1 MEEQALPTDGFAML
15 KMANRTAFF
24 SVEDGSQIR
33 LEPAG
38 VGSEQ

>member
-15 KMANRTAFF
+15 KMANTTAFF
-24 SVEDGSQIR
+24 SVEGGSQIWP
-33 LEPAG
+33 EPAG